1 MESDPKRRKL
11 DHPTLSRSADKGQ
24 GFGFRTSN
32 IYKWFDYAWP
42 NCVGWEWT
50 ASLQA
55 IERDTVATSMNSP
68 TVQVA
73 QSSNTHF
80 RIQQA
85 KNYAVAQA
93 RQEGC
98 MANFR
103 IFDSPFGNFLVPVI
117 PTRAELGG

>member
-1 MESDPKRRKL
+1 MGKLERAKMESDPKRRKL
-11 DHPTLSRSADKGQ
+11 DHPTLSR
-24 GFGFRTSN
+24 R
-32 IYKWFDYAWP
+32 
-42 NCVGWEWT
+42 T

-55 IERDTVATSMNSP
+55 IEKDTVATSMNSP